1 MKKWHILEY
10 SIVGVVFV
18 LAAFLL
24 LWNLGGTRLNHW
36 DEAWYAAVSH
46 TMFTT
51 NNYFTPMWNT
61 APFFEKPPLYYWLTV
76 INFYIFGVSDFSVR
90 LTSAIAGIAT
100 LFVVYQL
107 GKELGNRHIGIM
119 SVSVLLSSSM
129 FLYRSRTGNLDSLLL
144 FWMTLA
150 LYSFVKGLKE
160 KPKWFLIM
168 GISLGLGFLTKG
180 FIAIYLLLVIA
191 IYTFFLKDRQFYK
204 REEFL
209 QGLGLAALLIVVWSL
224 LFLQIN
230 GQEFIRQFLQ
240 SNEEKFNLG
249 VQTLANLS
257 LTYLGHLKSGMK
269 LWSVV
274 FAVSMAWIFINKKI
288 FVVLLPILYTIIFF
302 VIMSF
307 SSIKSNWFI
316 MPIYVSIAIIT
327 SYGIYTI
334 WGKLTKGRAM
344 WLIVIIFFGVAVVQI
359 VKYKHE
365 YFTPDVARD
374 DAQVA
379 LYIKDKTKTN
389 ENIYLTNYYYPS
401 IVYYAQRKVYAVYSD
416 NEKND
421 SWWILP
427 RNAWNTILKKQS
439 VMIITTKQ
447 ELDLLRLT
455 YREYMFIPLFSSGE
469 KMVVKKV

>member
-1 MKKWHILEY
+1 MKKSHILE
-10 SIVGVVFV
+10 STIIGIVLVA
-18 LAAFLL
+18 AAFLM

-46 TMFTT
+46 TMFVT

-90 LTSAIAGIAT
+90 LTSAISGIAT

-107 GKELGNRHIGIM
+107 GKELGNKYIGIM
-119 SVSVLLSSSM
+119 SVVVLLSSPM
-129 FLYRSRTGNLDSLLL
+129 FLYRSRTGNLDILLL
-144 FWMTLA
+144 FFMTLA
-150 LYSFVKGLKE
+150 LYSFVKGLKK
-160 KPKWFLIM
+160 KPKWFLVM
-168 GISLGLGFLTKG
+168 GISLALGFLTKG
-180 FIAIYLLLVIA
+180 FIALYLLLVIA
-191 IYTFFLKDRQFYK
+191 VYSIFLKDKQFYK
-204 REEFL
+204 HKEFL
-209 QGLGLAALLIVVWSL
+209 QGLGLAVLIIAGWLL

-240 SNEEKFNLG
+240 SNEEKFNVG
-249 VQTLANLS
+249 AQTFANLS
-257 LTYLGHLKSGMK
+257 STYLGYLKSGMK
-269 LWSVV
+269 LWSVI
-274 FAVSMAWIFINKKI
+274 FAISMVWIFVNKKI
-288 FVVLLPILYTIIFF
+288 SVVLLPILYTLIFF

-316 MPIYVSIAIIT
+316 IPIYVPIAVLT

-334 WGKLTKGRAM
+334 WRKLTKGRAM
-344 WLIVIIFFGVAVVQI
+344 WLIVIIFFGVAIVQLI
-359 VKYKHE
+359 KYKHE

-401 IVYYAQRKVYAVYSD
+401 IVYYAKRKVYAVYSD
-416 NEKND
+416 NQKNPT
-421 SWWILP
+421 WWILP
-427 RNAWNTILKKQS
+427 KNAWKTILKKQS

-447 ELDLLRLT
+447 ELDLLKLT
-455 YREYMFIPLFSSGE
+455 YKEYMFVPLFRSGE
-469 KMVVKKV
+469 KMVVKKI